1 MKKVILARTQ
11 EVLVTATQV
20 AAQAGIS
27 IQTLNIWY
35 KFKRDNPE
43 HELAKMLPD
52 YLVGE
57 RRTRYWKMSDVYKL
71 VEFQTN
77 LPKGRNGVM
86 GDITQKYYRKD
97 NKNDRQGTE
106 QSN

>member
-1 MKKVILARTQ
+1 MK
-11 EVLVTATQV
+11 EVLLTATQV

-35 KFKRDNPE
+35 KFKRDNPDN
-43 HELAKMLPD
+43 ELAKILPD
-52 YLVGE
+52 FQIGE
-57 RRTRYWKMSDVYKL
+57 RRTRYWKLSDVYRL

-77 LPKGRNGVM
+77 IPKGRNGVM
-86 GDITQKYYRKD
+86 GDITQKYYRKE

-106 QSN
+106 

>member
-1 MKKVILARTQ
+1 MKKVLLAKTQ
-11 EVLVTATQV
+11 EVLLTATQV

-43 HELAKMLPD
+43 HELAKLLPN
-52 YLVGE
+52 YMEGE
-57 RRTRYWKMSDVYKL
+57 RRTRYWKTSDVYKL
-71 VEFQTN
+71 IEFQTN

-97 NKNDRQGTE
+97 NKNEQRGTE
-106 QSN
+106 QTD